1 MTKFETL
8 LERSKHDH
16 LQSDVAIIR
25 HIVPNMYISEMNLAE
40 MAVCGE
46 HT

>member
-8 LERSKHDH
+8 LERSKIIYG
-16 LQSDVAIIR
+16 AIVR
-25 HIVPNMYISEMNLAE
+25 HIAPNMYISEMNSAE